1 MVIYMTLLLTCLK
14 IFFARILD
22 VCISTV
28 RTTFVLR
35 GKTIIVAIL
44 AFCEVTIWFL
54 VAREALNTELNIFIV
69 LSYSGG
75 YTTGTVLGTIIT
87 NKYIKTNVELMVI
100 SNKIRTTK
108 KIKDNNFGVT
118 ILNKDKVQI
127 VLIIETEK
135 KRLEELKTILH
146 KLDNKAFITIKETRT
161 IINGY
166 I

>member
-1 MVIYMTLLLTCLK
+1 MLLLTCLK

-22 VCISTV
+22 VSINTI

-35 GKTIIVAIL
+35 GKTLIVAIL
-44 AFCEVTIWFL
+44 AFLEITIWFL
-54 VAREALNTELNIFIV
+54 VARTALNTELNWFIV

-75 YTTGTVLGTIIT
+75 YTMGTIIGTIIT
-87 NKYIKTNVELMVI
+87 NKYIKTNMELIVI

-118 ILNKDKVQI
+118 ILNKDKNKI
-127 VLIIETEK
+127 VLLIETNK
-135 KRLEELKTILH
+135 KRIDELTTLLN
-146 KLDNKAFITIKETRT
+146 KLDKNAFITIKETRT

-166 I
+166 M

>member
-1 MVIYMTLLLTCLK
+1 MSILLTCLK

-22 VCISTV
+22 VSISTI

-44 AFCEVTIWFL
+44 AFLEITIWFL
-54 VAREALNTELNIFIV
+54 VARTALNIELNIFIV

-75 YTTGTVLGTIIT
+75 YTMGTIIGTIIT
-87 NKYIKTNVELMVI
+87 SKYIKTNMEVIVI
-100 SNKIRTTK
+100 SS
-108 KIKDNNFGVT
+108 KIKRIDFIKNADYGVS
-118 ILNKDKVQI
+118 ILNKDKDKT
-127 VLIIETEK
+127 VLLIETDK
-135 KRLEELKTILH
+135 KRLE
-146 KLDNKAFITIKETRT
+146 KLTNLISKKDSNAFITIKETRT

>member
-1 MVIYMTLLLTCLK
+1 MTLLLTCIK

-35 GKTIIVAIL
+35 GKTLIVAIL

-54 VAREALNTELNIFIV
+54 VARTALNTELNLFIV

-75 YTTGTVLGTIIT
+75 YTTGTILGTLIT
-87 NKYIKTNVELMVI
+87 HKFITTNMELIVI
-100 SNKIRTTK
+100 SNKIKSTK
-108 KIKDNNFGVT
+108 KIKDADFGIT
-118 ILNKDKVQI
+118 ILNKDSNKT
-127 VLIIETEK
+127 VLLIETNK
-135 KRLEELKTILH
+135 KRLEELTNLLH
-146 KLDNKAFITIKETRT
+146 KLDNNAFITIKETRN

>member
-1 MVIYMTLLLTCLK
+1 MTLFLTCLK

-35 GKTIIVAIL
+35 GKTLIVAIL
-44 AFCEVTIWFL
+44 AFFEVTIWFL
-54 VAREALNTELNIFIV
+54 VARTALNTELNLFIV

-87 NKYIKTNVELMVI
+87 NRFIKTNVELMVI

-118 ILNKDKVQI
+118 IINKDKNQI
-127 VLIIETEK
+127 VLIIETNK
-135 KRLEELKTILH
+135 KRLDELKSLLH
-146 KLDNKAFITIKETRT
+146 SLDNKAFITIKETRT

>member
-1 MVIYMTLLLTCLK
+1 MTLLFTCIK

-44 AFCEVTIWFL
+44 AFFEVTIWFL
-54 VAREALNTELNIFIV
+54 VARTALNTELNLFIV

-87 NKYIKTNVELMVI
+87 NKFIKTNIELMVI
-100 SNKIRTTK
+100 SNKIKSTK
-108 KIKDNNFGVT
+108 KIKDENFGVT
-118 ILNKDKVQI
+118 ILNKDNNKT
-127 VLIIETEK
+127 VLLIETNK
-135 KRLEELKTILH
+135 KRLEELKILLN